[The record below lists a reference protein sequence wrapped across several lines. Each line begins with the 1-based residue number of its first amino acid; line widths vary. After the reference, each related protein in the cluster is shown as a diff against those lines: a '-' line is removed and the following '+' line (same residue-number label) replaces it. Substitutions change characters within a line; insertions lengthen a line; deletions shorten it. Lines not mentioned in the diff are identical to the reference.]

1 MGHVSRGQLLA
12 LFSRNTTCGLD
23 HGAIVTHVAG
33 CSRCWPLAGSALEQL
48 EAQGA
53 RLATSEPV
61 RNLIGLLR
69 DQRERSLADLGAR
82 GRLAKLKRLSPA
94 KRLELIRTTAVY
106 RTITVV
112 ALLLRDTADVARS
125 DRDGAEEYGRL
136 TLAVIELLSPEVC
149 HDLLRNDLRAQVWI
163 ELANGRRIDAA
174 WKEANQ
180 ALKLAEGLLRSGTG
194 SPLPAARLHSIRSSL
209 AFDTGQTA
217 IAVREAVMAQQIYRD
232 MEDRTGLA
240 KTLLKEANA
249 LVELDPPRAL
259 VLAEEGLGVTDE
271 VESRL
276 QMQLKRT
283 ALECLIELG
292 RTTEALRALDE
303 CRPLFEQFK
312 NEAKEQLRVRA
323 VEARLLEALGRFQEA
338 ELLYRD
344 VMETALEEGFARD
357 SFIARLMLFNFY
369 FLRGRLDEAAAVC
382 TEGARALHEAG
393 AHQQMRTVW
402 NELKIFTE
410 TRRVDSDIIKAV
422 RLYHVEHWNTPAK
435 QQPLGRPK

>member
-23 HGAIVTHVAG
+23 HGEIVNHVAG

-69 DQRERSLADLGAR
+69 DQRERSLAYLGAR

-94 KRLELIRTTAVY
+94 KRLELFKTTAVY

-112 ALLLRDTADVARS
+112 TLLLRETGDLAKS
-125 DRDGAEEYGRL
+125 GRDEAEDYGRSTL
-136 TLAVIELLSPEVC
+136 TLIELLSPEVC
-149 HDLLRNDLRAQVWI
+149 HDLLKNDLRGQVWI
-163 ELANGRRIDAA
+163 ELANGRRINAA

-194 SPLPAARLHSIRSSL
+194 SPLLAARLHSIRSSL
-209 AFDTGQTA
+209 ASDTGQTA
-217 IAVREAVMAQQIYRD
+217 IAVREAIMAQQIYRE

-240 KTLLKEANA
+240 TTLLKEANA
-249 LVELDPPRAL
+249 LVELDPSRAFS
-259 VLAEEGLGVTDE
+259 LAEEGLSVTDE
-271 VESRL
+271 VEVRL
-276 QMQLKRT
+276 RMQFKST
-283 ALECLIELG
+283 ALECLVELG
-292 RTTEALRALDE
+292 RAAEALKILDE
-303 CRPLFEQFK
+303 CRPLYEQFK
-312 NEAKEQLRVRA
+312 NEAKVQVRVHA

-382 TEGARALHEAG
+382 TEGVWALHEAG
-393 AHQQMRTVW
+393 AHQQMRAVW
-402 NELKIFTE
+402 NELKMFTE
-410 TRRVDSDIIKAV
+410 TRRVDSEIIKAV

-435 QQPLGRPK
+435 QPPLGRPK